1 MADIG
6 ARNAGM
12 AGGLTA
18 AEMTGDAFVTIALL
32 MTVGIMWSVIMCIIF
47 CKWYAKKLAGK
58 PEKAET
64 VDEAAPVQ
72 KKKKGFGDVMFI
84 AMFIGLVS
92 AYIGS
97 YVGVFTSSGDY
108 MPITVAVVAGA
119 VMAICEYITKK
130 LHQEWLESFSMAL
143 SMLVGMSAAVLLGL
157 L

>member
-1 MADIG
+1 
-6 ARNAGM
+6 
-12 AGGLTA
+12 
-18 AEMTGDAFVTIALL
+18 
-32 MTVGIMWSVIMCIIF
+32 
-47 CKWYAKKLAGK
+47 
-58 PEKAET
+58 
-64 VDEAAPVQ
+64 
-72 KKKKGFGDVMFI
+72 MFI

-108 MPITVAVVAGA
+108 MPIAVAVVAGA
-119 VMAICEYITKK
+119 VMALCEYITQK

>member
-1 MADIG
+1 
-6 ARNAGM
+6 
-12 AGGLTA
+12 
-18 AEMTGDAFVTIALL
+18 
-32 MTVGIMWSVIMCIIF
+32 MCIIC

-58 PEKAET
+58 PAKEET
-64 VDEAAPVQ
+64 ADAPA
-72 KKKKGFGDVMFI
+72 KPKRKGFGDVMFI

-97 YVGVFTSSGDY
+97 YMGVFTSSGDY
-108 MPITVAVVAGA
+108 MPITVAVVAGT
-119 VMAICEYITKK
+119 VMALCEYVTKK